1 MTGGSG
7 QIIASARQR
16 CATTVRR
23 WTMRVKPH
31 DTITLTVDY
40 VRLARWSSV
49 RVYDSATSTATGTY
63 RPLLLK
69 LTKNEEDG
77 DAARTVVTSG
87 NQMLIEYISV
97 ENDVSVTRNNEG
109 FIASYIATDQFTGS
123 PTVRLYF
130 HCIFIANAQHFR
142 VTAATDVLDS
152 DRCQT
157 LSVMLRVRDYLPQNV
172 LKIAS
177 SGTWT

>member
-1 MTGGSG
+1 
-7 QIIASARQR
+7 
-16 CATTVRR
+16 
-23 WTMRVKPH
+23 
-31 DTITLTVDY
+31 
-40 VRLARWSSV
+40 
-49 RVYDSATSTATGTY
+49 
-63 RPLLLK
+63 
-69 LTKNEEDG
+69 
-77 DAARTVVTSG
+77 
-87 NQMLIEYISV
+87 MLIEYISV

-177 SGTWT
+177 SGT